1 LKIVIPIPLNA
12 WLQQYVTHPVSG
24 KDMDI
29 GDLSGDFLEVISGAK
44 GPDGKVLGA
53 EVDVGELGS
62 GRKLLPGAALQK
74 ALDDSGKT
82 GPVLKKL
89 FARLHYELR
98 YPLTAGQAK
107 KIKVEPHA
115 DEGVPPEAEPEPAA

>member
-1 LKIVIPIPLNA
+1 MQLT
-12 WLQQYVTHPVSG
+12 VTLEEKG
-24 KDMDI
+24 KPQEI
-29 GDLSGDFLEVISGAK
+29 GDLTGDFLEVISGAK

-53 EVDVGELGS
+53 GVDVWEL
-62 GRKLLPGAALQK
+62 KNVLPGAALQA
-74 ALDDSGKT
+74 ALDDSGKK

-98 YPLTAGQAK
+98 YPLTPAQAK

-115 DEGVPPEAEPEPAA
+115 EEGEPSK